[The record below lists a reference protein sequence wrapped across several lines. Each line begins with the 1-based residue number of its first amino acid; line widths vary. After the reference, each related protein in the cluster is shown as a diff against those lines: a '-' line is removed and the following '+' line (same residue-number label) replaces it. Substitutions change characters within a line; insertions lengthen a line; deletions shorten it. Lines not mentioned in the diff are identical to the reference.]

1 MKNFI
6 WLLTIA
12 FVFTNCANENSETA
26 ENSQEPENTDTSSEP
41 KHYKA
46 SPDAPLVGLWVIEF
60 ALGSANV
67 DKEELSKQ
75 YEGRWLNLGPDN
87 TFESGIWQEKN
98 NAGTWSYDAEQRI
111 ILLNY
116 KQAESIGFEWKIQGQ
131 GDRMVWLGNTPQNT
145 KGTQLSLSR
154 ITELPQKESVGH

>member
-6 WLLTIA
+6 WVLMIA
-12 FVFTNCANENSETA
+12 FVFTNCANENTTET
-26 ENSQEPENTDTSSEP
+26 EEPTETEKTETSSEP

-46 SPDAPLVGLWVIEF
+46 SPDAPLVGLWVVEF

-75 YEGRWLNLGPDN
+75 YEGRWLNLAPDN

-98 NAGTWSYDAEQRI
+98 NTGNWSYDAENKI

-116 KQAESIGFEWKIQGQ
+116 SKAESIGHEWRIQGQ
-131 GDRMVWLGNTPQNT
+131 GERMVWLGNTPNNA

-154 ITELPQKESVGH
+154 IKELPQKK